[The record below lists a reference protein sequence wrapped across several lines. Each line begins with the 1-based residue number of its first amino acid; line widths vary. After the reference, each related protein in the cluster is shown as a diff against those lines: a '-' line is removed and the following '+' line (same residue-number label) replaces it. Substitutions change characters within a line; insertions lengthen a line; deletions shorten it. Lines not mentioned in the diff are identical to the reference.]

1 MGQQI
6 HVFKKNSEV
15 DTGRGTGILN
25 GREQHFKVSELRAV
39 PRDRCRKYEVGVDGE
54 EGDVTRTTK
63 LSEETNIAAKCE
75 VSVWLETCETIRLT
89 INSLRRVENK
99 MLVPYIKLIQTCVR
113 GNLRDLNPS
122 NIVNILHQML
132 DPGQGVFLS

>member
-1 MGQQI
+1 M
-6 HVFKKNSEV
+6 
-15 DTGRGTGILN
+15 
-25 GREQHFKVSELRAV
+25 SELRAV
-39 PRDRCRKYEVGVDGE
+39 PRDRGRKYKVGVDGG

-63 LSEETNIAAKCE
+63 LPEETNMAATCE
-75 VSVWLETCETIRLT
+75 VSVWLETCETIMLT
-89 INSLRRVENK
+89 KNSLRRVENK

-132 DPGQGVFLS
+132 DPGQGVFCHKFSFLWILSWLIYKA